1 MPRALRWI
9 VIAVA
14 GVCVVLAI
22 AAAVGSRTEPLRRL
36 VVQTLADRLDSDV
49 ELQSFGVDPFPTVH
63 VRGQGLVIR
72 LKGRTDVPP
81 LVQIGSFDIS
91 GGLLGLI
98 GRSRRFSAVSIQGL
112 EINIPPGGASI
123 KNPAASSNSG
133 SASSPIV
140 IDRLVST
147 DAILRLIPRR
157 EGKRPREFAIHRLTM
172 SGVGVEE
179 RMPFEA
185 ELTNP
190 VPRGLIKTEG
200 RFGPWNRGDPGGTP
214 LEGKYLFEDAD
225 LGTIKGIGGILTSTG
240 EFRGQLE
247 RIEVKGETRTPDFRL
262 ELSGKKVPLTTRFEA
277 VVDGTDGD
285 TYLNAVNAELA
296 ETAILANGAIVGT
309 SGVKGRTVQLKVT
322 VTGGRIEDFLDLA
335 VRSDRPVMTGQID
348 LQTDFLLP
356 PGSADVADKLRLDG
370 GFDLSSARFSD
381 PGVRE
386 KFAEMSRRARGK
398 PDGAAQDVMSKIDGR
413 FKLASST
420 LALTPVRFQIPGAVV
435 QLTGTYGLESEAL
448 EFDGTLRMDATV
460 SQAAGGGLTSK
471 VLKVVDPLFRTR
483 SAGAVV
489 PIRVRGTRNDPKFG
503 VDMMKALTPK

>member
-1 MPRALRWI
+1 
-9 VIAVA
+9 
-14 GVCVVLAI
+14 
-22 AAAVGSRTEPLRRL
+22 
-36 VVQTLADRLDSDV
+36 
-49 ELQSFGVDPFPTVH
+49 
-63 VRGQGLVIR
+63 
-72 LKGRTDVPP
+72 
-81 LVQIGSFDIS
+81 
-91 GGLLGLI
+91 
-98 GRSRRFSAVSIQGL
+98 
-112 EINIPPGGASI
+112 
-123 KNPAASSNSG
+123 
-133 SASSPIV
+133 
-140 IDRLVST
+140 
-147 DAILRLIPRR
+147 
-157 EGKRPREFAIHRLTM
+157 
-172 SGVGVEE
+172 
-179 RMPFEA
+179 
-185 ELTNP
+185 
-190 VPRGLIKTEG
+190 
-200 RFGPWNRGDPGGTP
+200 
-214 LEGKYLFEDAD
+214 
-225 LGTIKGIGGILTSTG
+225 
-240 EFRGQLE
+240 
-247 RIEVKGETRTPDFRL
+247 
-262 ELSGKKVPLTTRFEA
+262 LSGKKVPLTTRFEA